1 MNGEKRHDVVLRL
14 SQVDLLFA
22 NKDLPRIIVD
32 QQILK
37 AEFSAGGTFLL
48 FAVPMAAEN
57 GADTGEQFLRPKGL
71 GNIIIRPQIQRL
83 HLVPL
88 VGAGGEHDDGYGIR
102 LSCFLDQTHAISVR
116 KAEIQ
121 NDEIRMMGGVHHH
134 AERTGLRAEHLI
146 VAGFQIGFDKASDV
160 GLILY
165 DQDLVLV
172 IAHRPHS
179 LFPEQSGIP
188 HRCHV
193 CFLRLCHCRA
203 P

>member
-1 MNGEKRHDVVLRL
+1 MNGEKRHNVVLCL
-14 SQVDLLFA
+14 GQVNLLFA

-32 QQILK
+32 QQVLK
-37 AEFSAGGTFLL
+37 VEFSAGGAFLL
-48 FAVPMAAEN
+48 FTVPMAAEN
-57 GADTGEQFLRPKGL
+57 GADTGEQFLRAKGL
-71 GNIIIRPQIQRL
+71 GDIIIRSQIQRL

-102 LSCFLDQTHAISVR
+102 LSCLPNQTHAIPIR
-116 KAEIQ
+116 QAEIQ

-146 VAGFQIGFDKASDV
+146 IAGFQIGFDKAPDV
-160 GLILY
+160 GLVLY

-172 IAHRPHS
+172 IAHSPHP
-179 LFPEQSGIP
+179 LFPAQSGTP

-193 CFLRLCHCRA
+193 CFLR
-203 P
+203 